1 MNKIMESLS
10 KILPQDQHKEIS
22 EAVDEM
28 LASVK
33 ADLEKEA
40 NKNLDEAY
48 AVLSKELKEAE
59 QVAEEGYQQAWGIIQ
74 DLRNRLETQKT
85 ELEAAMEEGYE
96 EAYQMLQTEKAKNS
110 TLETELY
117 ETFDKKLQDMKSFM
131 VDKLDEFLQT
141 KGQEIYETAKKDISN
156 DPRMVEHKLALNKIV
171 ETVSDYIS
179 DEDRSMADHSKLEE
193 SKKVLDELKGQ
204 MRILEARNVRM
215 STENTKLSEQVRQAS
230 GMLKEHADLTS
241 KIDKKEREQKAR
253 IAVGR
258 GEKVTEN
265 VKVIGEAQDS
275 VNVETPEQDQQ
286 VNEWSVLAGIKK

>member
-1 MNKIMESLS
+1 MESLS